1 MNRGETQRLL
11 AWIALAFLVFLAY
24 FNGLHAEFT
33 YDDKIE
39 VIGNRTIRAA
49 DNWRTLFS
57 YNWSRP
63 LVMGS
68 YALNYQLSGPN
79 PFGFHLVDMGIQIA
93 NAGLAMLLVHEL
105 LLLKGEKDP
114 FPAAFFAAAIW
125 AVHPLGTESV
135 TYITG
140 RSEQLLGFFV
150 LYGAWLWT
158 RWLRKGGALLYW
170 GAWMTVV
177 AAGLCKESAVILPV
191 FFFLIDW
198 LLQPPLQK
206 GKRRLLAYSPGVLLL
221 LCVFALRFHLEGTL
235 GHPNP
240 QRDMATQ
247 WLTQGQVL
255 LEYLQLAVLPLN
267 QSVFHDFPEASF
279 GLKPL
284 LAWGFLLVLCVFSWR
299 KRHTNPMA
307 VLGFFFFLLAM
318 TPTVLIP
325 LKETMA
331 EHRTY
336 IGLLGLC
343 WMAGIGLC
351 AFRDSLRNKIGTVL
365 VLSLLGATF
374 LRNGTWKTEVGLWGD
389 AAAKAPHS
397 PEAQYGYGEAQL
409 YALGNMSLTEAERKA
424 LNPVDAYKK
433 AVELDGEYLAAW
445 NKLGIAHAKQNEI
458 MPAIGAWQALLSID
472 PKHCKAHTN
481 LGKTFVQMDQQLE
494 GLRELKSAVSYCPNH
509 ATPHYF
515 LGLLYQ
521 DRLDDPDKAIFHFQR
536 LLGLEPDFGCPFG
549 KQVPGQLC
557 VAEEVRERLNT
568 LTW

>member
-11 AWIALAFLVFLAY
+11 AWLVLALLVFLAY

-33 YDDKIE
+33 YDDKVE

-68 YALNYQLSGPN
+68 YALNYQLSGPS
-79 PFGFHLVDMGIQIA
+79 PFGFHLVDLGIQIA
-93 NAGLAMLLVHEL
+93 NAGLAMLLIHEL

-114 FPAAFFAAAIW
+114 LPAAFFAAAIW

-158 RWLRKGGALLYW
+158 RWLLKGGVLLFL
-170 GAWMTVV
+170 GAWMSVI

-198 LLQPPLQK
+198 LLSPQRHPRQK
-206 GKRRLLAYSPGVLLL
+206 RLAAYSPGVLLL
-221 LCVFALRFHLEGTL
+221 LGVLALRFHLEGTL

-255 LEYLQLAVLPLN
+255 LEYLQLALLPLDQN
-267 QSVFHDFPEASF
+267 IFHDFPEASF
-279 GLKPL
+279 GFKPL
-284 LAWGFLLVLCVFSWR
+284 FAWGILVVLCVFSWR
-299 KRHTNPMA
+299 KRRTNPVA
-307 VLGFFFFLLAM
+307 VLGFFFFLLTM

-336 IGLLGLC
+336 IGLLGLS
-343 WMAGIGLC
+343 WMVGIGLC
-351 AFRDSLRNKIGTVL
+351 AFRDDLRNKIGTVL
-365 VLSLLGATF
+365 VLCLLGTTF
-374 LRNGTWKTEVGLWGD
+374 MRNGIWQNEVRLWGD
-389 AAAKAPHS
+389 AAAKSPHS
-397 PEAQYGYGEAQL
+397 AEAQYGYGEAQL
-409 YALGNMSLTEAERKA
+409 YALGNMNLTEKERKA

-433 AVELDGEYLAAW
+433 AVDLDGEYLAAW
-445 NKLGIAHAKQNEI
+445 NKLGIAHAKQNE
-458 MPAIGAWQALLSID
+458 MWPAIGAWQALLSID

-549 KQVPGQLC
+549 KEVPGQLC
-557 VAEEVRERLNT
+557 VAEEVRDRLNT